1 MAFAWLDG
9 AVLPEVE
16 ARVPIQN
23 RGFLY
28 GDGCF
33 EPIRIH
39 RGAPFRLGAHIA
51 RLRQGLEILRI
62 EFAWSLDELRQGAR
76 KIAESNGVVEG
87 LLRITITA
95 GERPTAR
102 GSATI
107 TSRELPEGP
116 PKPALH
122 VSTLARRIS
131 GPMSQCKSISRS
143 VESAAPREAHA
154 EGAFDAIL
162 LNEKGRV
169 VETTARNLFLVSGES
184 LQTPPTYDGALP
196 GITRS
201 AVLEIAARAKIRA
214 REMFVSLDRLRG
226 ADEVF
231 LSGSGVGVLG
241 IASVDGRRMEAPGRV
256 TR

>member
-1 MAFAWLDG
+1 MAFAWVDG

-33 EPIRIH
+33 ETIRIH

-87 LLRITITA
+87 LRRITIPP

-107 TSRELPEGP
+107 TSRELPEEP
-116 PKPALH
+116 PSPALH
-122 VSTLARRIS
+122 VPPVDRRSS
-131 GPMSQCKSISRS
+131 GPMSPCKSS
-143 VESAAPREAHA
+143 
-154 EGAFDAIL
+154 
-162 LNEKGRV
+162 
-169 VETTARNLFLVSGES
+169 
-184 LQTPPTYDGALP
+184 
-196 GITRS
+196 TR
-201 AVLEIAARAKIRA
+201 
-214 REMFVSLDRLRG
+214 
-226 ADEVF
+226 
-231 LSGSGVGVLG
+231 
-241 IASVDGRRMEAPGRV
+241 
-256 TR
+256 

>member
-1 MAFAWLDG
+1 MAFAWVDG

-33 EPIRIH
+33 ETIRIH

-95 GERPTAR
+95 GGGAPPPRKA
-102 GSATI
+102 AN
-107 TSRELPEGP
+107 TSRGTPPGP
-116 PKPALH
+116 PQPPPPPP
-122 VSTLARRIS
+122 ST
-131 GPMSQCKSISRS
+131 GPPH
-143 VESAAPREAHA
+143 PR
-154 EGAFDAIL
+154 
-162 LNEKGRV
+162 
-169 VETTARNLFLVSGES
+169 
-184 LQTPPTYDGALP
+184 PP
-196 GITRS
+196 
-201 AVLEIAARAKIRA
+201 
-214 REMFVSLDRLRG
+214 
-226 ADEVF
+226 
-231 LSGSGVGVLG
+231 
-241 IASVDGRRMEAPGRV
+241 
-256 TR
+256 